1 MSAGDFTPEGSAR
14 GPVGPATAGGTVAR
28 RVFFN
33 REEWCRLLDLY
44 GRMVAAGEWRDY
56 RLEWGRDEVAF
67 LVYRGAR
74 ELPAYRLVKTRT
86 GRRGQGGGPPARC
99 LFLLVGMD
107 NRIIRRGERLA
118 SVLAHFERRLLRLW
132 ARAEG

>member
-1 MSAGDFTPEGSAR
+1 MASCR
-14 GPVGPATAGGTVAR
+14 L
-28 RVFFN
+28 FFD
-33 REEWCRLLDLY
+33 REEWRRLQDLY

-56 RLEWGRDEVAF
+56 RLEWGRDEIAF

-74 ELPAYRLVKTRT
+74 ELPAYRLVKTRPGPRGT
-86 GRRGQGGGPPARC
+86 QSAAAGRP

-107 NRIIRRGERLA
+107 NRIIRRGERLS